1 MDIEKKVKQII
12 MEQFEVGETEV
23 KDDARFIEDLK
34 ADSIAIYEL
43 IMKLEEEFDL
53 KIPDEDMKE
62 LTTVGKAIEYIKKKK
77 S

>member
-1 MDIEKKVKQII
+1 MDIEKRVKQVI
-12 MEQFEVGETEV
+12 MEQFEVKESEV

-34 ADSIAIYEL
+34 ADSIGIYEL
-43 IMKLEEEFDL
+43 IMKLEEEFGL

>member
-1 MDIEKKVKQII
+1 MDIEKKVKQVI
-12 MEQFEVGETEV
+12 MEQFEVGESEV

-34 ADSIAIYEL
+34 ADSIGIYEL
-43 IMKLEEEFDL
+43 IMKLEEEFGL

>member
-1 MDIEKKVKQII
+1 MDIEKKVKQVI
-12 MEQFEVGETEV
+12 MEQFEVGESEV
-23 KDDARFIEDLK
+23 KNDARFIEDLK
-34 ADSIAIYEL
+34 ADSIGIFEL
-43 IMKLEEEFDL
+43 IMKLEEEFGL

>member
-1 MDIEKKVKQII
+1 MDIEKKVKQVI
-12 MEQFEVGETEV
+12 MEQFEVGESEV
-23 KDDARFIEDLK
+23 KNDARFIEDLK
-34 ADSIAIYEL
+34 ADSIGIYEL
-43 IMKLEEEFDL
+43 IMKLEEEFGL

>member
-1 MDIEKKVKQII
+1 MEIEKKVKQVI
-12 MEQFEVGETEV
+12 MEQFEVGESEV

-34 ADSIAIYEL
+34 ADSIGIYEL
-43 IMKLEEEFDL
+43 IMKLEEEFGL